1 MPTPK
6 KSRRSKVFSLNPL
19 EDLEAQAE
27 QISVYEDSKERVP
40 TVDHDEDNPFIVAPG
55 ARKSRSP
62 TKSKGRRAARDDRI
76 EEADRNEEGMVYV
89 L

>member
-6 KSRRSKVFSLNPL
+6 KSRRSKALSLNPL
-19 EDLEAQAE
+19 EDLQAE

-40 TVDHDEDNPFIVAPG
+40 TVDHDEDNPFIVAPNTRKPRSP
-55 ARKSRSP
+55 AKSR
-62 TKSKGRRAARDDRI
+62 GRKPDRDDTI
-76 EEADRNEEGMVYV
+76 EEAGRNEEGMVYV